1 MSLIHICHVYKCRNQ
16 ELKKKKDLT
25 LPPLHS
31 SSQWRK
37 YLHAVYLWIQTICS
51 VENMNRWVFHM
62 HRDRMPV
69 WCTCDHTRALMSS
82 DLYMSIRISSES
94 PLKIAW
100 MRGGCG
106 DEKEQSR
113 DHYGRY
119 KRLWSFPRY
128 EVLPMCA
135 VLKAAACT
143 KTADCTQKKCK
154 PSLTSYIS
162 RFSVRQR
169 NYCGKFLVDTH
180 HKNKKGLSVSDA
192 PIILFRMREVR

>member
-16 ELKKKKDLT
+16 ELKKKELT

-31 SSQWRK
+31 SSQWGK
-37 YLHAVYLWIQTICS
+37 YLHTVYLWIQTICS

-119 KRLWSFPRY
+119 TKGYDPSHGMKCCLCVQYLKLQRVQKLQTVHKRNASLPLLLISPVSLW
-128 EVLPMCA
+128 
-135 VLKAAACT
+135 
-143 KTADCTQKKCK
+143 D
-154 PSLTSYIS
+154 
-162 RFSVRQR
+162 
-169 NYCGKFLVDTH
+169 
-180 HKNKKGLSVSDA
+180 
-192 PIILFRMREVR
+192 RETTVENFW

>member
-1 MSLIHICHVYKCRNQ
+1 
-16 ELKKKKDLT
+16 
-25 LPPLHS
+25 
-31 SSQWRK
+31 
-37 YLHAVYLWIQTICS
+37 
-51 VENMNRWVFHM
+51 MNRWVFHM

-143 KTADCTQKKCK
+143 KTADCTQKKCR

-162 RFSVRQR
+162 CFSVRQR

-180 HKNKKGLSVSDA
+180 HKNKKGLRCPYYSFQDE
-192 PIILFRMREVR
+192 RGEVNTGPNSRYQRLLKNAKTQKTGTTCGGLKGQVLGSSQICSLNVCIK